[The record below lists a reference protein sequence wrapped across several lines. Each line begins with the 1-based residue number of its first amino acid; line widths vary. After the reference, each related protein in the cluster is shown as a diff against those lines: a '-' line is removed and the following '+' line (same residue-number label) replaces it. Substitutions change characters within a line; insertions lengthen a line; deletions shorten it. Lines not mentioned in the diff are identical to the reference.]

1 MINIGD
7 NVLATLD
14 NYFFAPDGKQ
24 YRAVFGKV
32 KAISGD
38 QETLGIKTNARST
51 NWYATIGDMT
61 IAGCQIHY
69 VVKTEK
75 CSIEADV
82 EDFTIVDGVT
92 KKYYRPSLIYNAGV
106 E

>member
-7 NVLATLD
+7 TVLATLD

-51 NWYATIGDMT
+51 NWYATIGDMLV
-61 IAGCQIHY
+61 AGCQIHY
-69 VVKTEK
+69 VVKTDA
-75 CSIEADV
+75 CNTQDV
-82 EDFTIVDGVT
+82 EDFTTTDGVT
-92 KKYYRPSLIYNAGV
+92 KKYYRPSLIYDAG

>member
-7 NVLATLD
+7 TVLATLD

-51 NWYATIGDMT
+51 NWYATIGNMT

-69 VVKTEK
+69 VVKTK
-75 CSIEADV
+75 DCDTGDV
-82 EDFTIVDGVT
+82 EDFHIIDGVT
-92 KKYYRPSLIYNAGV
+92 KKNWRPSYVYDAGV

>member
-7 NVLATLD
+7 TVLATLD
-14 NYFFAPDGKQ
+14 NFFFAPDGKQ

-51 NWYATIGDMT
+51 NWYATIGDMLV
-61 IAGCQIHY
+61 AGCQIHY
-69 VVKTEK
+69 VVKAEHCNTQ
-75 CSIEADV
+75 DV
-82 EDFTIVDGVT
+82 EDFTTTDGVT
-92 KKYYRPSLIYNAGV
+92 KKYYRPSYIYNAG